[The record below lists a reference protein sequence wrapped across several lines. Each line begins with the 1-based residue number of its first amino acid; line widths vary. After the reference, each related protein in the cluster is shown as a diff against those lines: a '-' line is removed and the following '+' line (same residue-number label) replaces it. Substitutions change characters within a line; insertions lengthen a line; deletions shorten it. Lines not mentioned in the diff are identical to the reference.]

1 MTPARPSLSLA
12 CATRRTVATLWRDL
26 VRAAPAVAAV
36 YLIAPAAHAAC
47 VPDGAEP
54 VDLALPPLQ
63 ITVAANAPVGAV
75 LDTVKLSPGKDL
87 GFRCS
92 GTANK
97 QEVKIGT
104 PAVVL
109 PGEPNLFATGVPG
122 IGVRVTTRSGNFA
135 GIDDGPRVAPFS
147 INLPPNAA
155 TLAGLLIQVDFVK
168 TGTVQSA
175 GVPQGKLVSVTVGGT
190 ELASVYVPPG
200 SIMVAAQDCSA
211 VNVGGAVAMGVGT
224 GGAFSQETVAVSTGC
239 AIGLEAVIST
249 GNRYVY
255 GSPPL
260 IVPETPH
267 HTAPIIADTPHGLV
281 VAGSHALH
289 RPGEPWAKPS
299 GSNVHGGDGAG
310 SGTTA
315 ASTREAGNATEAGA
329 AGAFGVN
336 AGFAV
341 MRH

>member
-1 MTPARPSLSLA
+1 M
-12 CATRRTVATLWRDL
+12 
-26 VRAAPAVAAV
+26 AAV
-36 YLIAPAAHAAC
+36 CLIAPAAHAIC
-47 VPDGAEP
+47 VPDGTAP
-54 VDLALPPLQ
+54 VSLALPPLQ
-63 ITVAANAPVGAV
+63 LAVAANAPVGTV

-92 GTANK
+92 GTANR
-97 QEVKIGT
+97 QEVKIWT

-122 IGVRVTTRSGNFA
+122 IGVRVTTRSGNFV
-135 GIDDGPRVAPFS
+135 GIDDGPRVAPSS

-168 TGTVQSA
+168 TGTAQSGTA
-175 GVPQGKLVSVTVGGT
+175 PQGKLVSVMVGGT
-190 ELASVYVPPG
+190 ELASVYTPPG

-267 HTAPIIADTPHGLV
+267 HTAPLIADTPHGLV
-281 VAGSHALH
+281 VVGSHELH
-289 RPGEPWAKPS
+289 RPGEPWAKAS
-299 GSNVHGGDGAG
+299 GNNVHSDDVGAG
-310 SGTTA
+310 NRTA
-315 ASTREAGNATEAGA
+315 GVSARETSDATEAGA
-329 AGAFGVN
+329 VGTFGAN
-336 AGFAV
+336 AGFV
-341 MRH
+341 GMRH